1 MRAFFL
7 VNEVAELIPSM
18 TTARMIVAAA
28 RAGVES
34 WVAELGGLSVDAGDR
49 PTIRARPAPTSLD
62 ALAELRGAP
71 PRALALEATDT
82 LLVRLNPARF
92 GAPQQ
97 LEFTLWMLGLL
108 ARRGVAVVNSAAALE
123 RTATKAFLS
132 ELPAA
137 LRPAQAV
144 AAAVDDALA
153 AIERLGPEVVIKPAR
168 GTRGIGV
175 IGVDARTTN
184 PRPLVELLLDRG
196 AVVIQELLPDAA
208 AGDTRIVLVDGEPL
222 VVDGE
227 LVAVRRVPAVGEL
240 RSNLHAGGR
249 PEVATLSAD
258 VRALLR
264 DLGPHLRAA
273 DLRVAGV
280 DVLAGKILEINVWAP
295 GGLGPFERTTGIDAA
310 PALVE
315 AILRGRT

>member
-1 MRAFFL
+1 MRALFL
-7 VNEVAELIPSM
+7 VNQVAELIPSM
-18 TTARMIVAAA
+18 TTARMVVAAA
-28 RAGVES
+28 RAGIES
-34 WVAELGGLSVDAGDR
+34 WVAELGGLSVDAGGM
-49 PTIRARPAPTSLD
+49 PTIRARLAPTSLD
-62 ALAELRGAP
+62 ALGELRGAEA
-71 PRALALEATDT
+71 RSLAVEASDAV
-82 LLVRLNPARF
+82 LVRLNPARF

-108 ARRGVAVVNSAAALE
+108 ARRGVAVINPAAALE

-144 AAAVDDALA
+144 AADVDDVLA
-153 AIERLGPEVVIKPAR
+153 AIHRLGPEVVIKPAR

-175 IGVDARTTN
+175 IAVDARTTN

-196 AVVIQELLPDAA
+196 AVVVQELLPDAA

-222 VVDGE
+222 VVEGE
-227 LVAVRRVPAVGEL
+227 LVAVRRIPAAGEL

-249 PEVATLSAD
+249 PAAATLSEGE
-258 VRALLR
+258 RALLKE
-264 DLGPHLRAA
+264 LGPHLRAA
-273 DLRVAGV
+273 GLRVVGV
-280 DVLAGKILEINVWAP
+280 DVLAGKVLELNVWAP
-295 GGLGPFERTTGIDAA
+295 GGLGPFELTTAIDAA

-315 AILRGRT
+315 ALLKGLS